1 MALSVTRPDPSSPAS
16 VAEATF
22 PTARRGFDQAE
33 VRDLLRAVAAE
44 LGRLQERERFLE
56 RELRTARTSG
66 PIDELPADEATLTRL
81 LGEETARV
89 LTTARESAAQIR
101 QKAEEA
107 AAQLVREAADEAQR
121 LRADAEIEA
130 ARRRNEATA
139 EAEAEIALAK
149 QQGREMVSEARA
161 YRERVLSELAR
172 RREMARQQID
182 ELVEGRDRLLQVFE
196 RARLVAVD
204 IVADLAPLGEPEE
217 YVDLSPTTGPV
228 PIMVPTAARPAT
240 RPAPAAEPAPAV
252 EAPAAVE
259 VAAETEQPEPDAEAD
274 VDLGSPTDRVEQ
286 IVPVE
291 QDATADAGDT
301 GAEADRG
308 LVEEPVAGETVPEE
322 EPSAADLEVGDE
334 VVEAPDVAV
343 EMAEAAGSEPEA
355 VVETDEDHHDGE
367 GVEEDEATAEPVVLP
382 AAERTNVV
390 ALFPG
395 EDGRRDVHGLFERLR
410 AETASVAGAEATETT
425 ASTATVTTATATTAT
440 ADAAPATA
448 VAFAVEDAEPAAAAS
463 EDAAPSAFEQRDA
476 ELVPLIVASARK
488 LKRVLADEQNDVLDL
503 LRRAEPITSID
514 ELLPA
519 SAEHVARYAEAI
531 TQELTAAAAAGVA
544 SVGDAADGDRARQAT
559 GPDALAPAI
568 EVLRADLLEPFRLR
582 LARAVDESGGDHDD
596 LTRRV
601 RSLYREW
608 KTQQIDDHLDDV
620 VRMAHGTAILRAV
633 APGTPMC
640 WLVDPNGPACPDAE
654 DNWLGGAVPAGEP
667 YPTGHV
673 CAPAHA
679 GCRCVLSVVGN

>member
-1 MALSVTRPDPSSPAS
+1 MALSVSRPDPSSPAS
-16 VAEATF
+16 VAEASF
-22 PTARRGFDQAE
+22 PTSRRGFDQAE

-56 RELRTARTSG
+56 RELRTARSSG
-66 PIDELPADEATLTRL
+66 PVDELPVDEAALTRL

-101 QKAEEA
+101 HKAEEA
-107 AAQLVREAADEAQR
+107 ASQLVREAADEAQR
-121 LRADAEIEA
+121 LRSDAEIEA

-149 QQGREMVSEARA
+149 QQGREMVTEARA

-172 RREMARQQID
+172 RRELARQQID

-204 IVADLAPLGEPEE
+204 IVADLAPLGEPDE
-217 YVDLSPTTGPV
+217 YVDLSPTTGPI
-228 PIMVPTAARPAT
+228 PIMVAGTPRPPERAPRVERPA
-240 RPAPAAEPAPAV
+240 AAMRDEV
-252 EAPAAVE
+252 EAPARIGADLTVSEPVEDDAAGEHATIEDAVVESAPSADE
-259 VAAETEQPEPDAEAD
+259 VAQHL
-274 VDLGSPTDRVEQ
+274 V
-286 IVPVE
+286 
-291 QDATADAGDT
+291 TA
-301 GAEADRG
+301 
-308 LVEEPVAGETVPEE
+308 
-322 EPSAADLEVGDE
+322 DE
-334 VVEAPDVAV
+334 VVEVT
-343 EMAEAAGSEPEA
+343 EAADEVADADPDAEPQTEA
-355 VVETDEDHHDGE
+355 PSATDVDIEIDTDIDALE
-367 GVEEDEATAEPVVLP
+367 PAATEPVVSP
-382 AAERTNVV
+382 AADRTNVV
-390 ALFPG
+390 SLFPDT
-395 EDGRRDVHGLFERLR
+395 DGRRDVHGLFERLR
-410 AETASVAGAEATETT
+410 AETAAGSETGHPADEAEEPATNAGE
-425 ASTATVTTATATTAT
+425 AAAEEVG
-440 ADAAPATA
+440 DAADQATDA
-448 VAFAVEDAEPAAAAS
+448 DDVTDGHVEADQEAG
-463 EDAAPSAFEQRDA
+463 PSAFEQRDA

-488 LKRVLADEQNDVLDL
+488 LKRTLADEQNDVLDL
-503 LRRAEPITSID
+503 LRRAEPITSLD
-514 ELLPA
+514 QLLPSA
-519 SAEHVARYAEAI
+519 AEHVARYAEAI

-544 SVGDAADGDRARQAT
+544 SVGDAVDADRVRNVT
-559 GPDALAPAI
+559 GPEVLESAI
-568 EVLRADLLEPFRLR
+568 AVLRADLVEPFRAR
-582 LARAVDESGGDHDD
+582 LTRAVDESGGDHDD

-601 RSLYREW
+601 RSVYREW